1 MSHNHIHCP
10 KCGGGG
16 TTNSPRWHW
25 LHRIRQKPYAPLTWF
40 GDKRKSPR
48 NQEPQSPAFPTL
60 PTPRPRAL
68 TLDSSPYPPNLAET
82 STSILRTASQSS
94 SLFFSRLPY
103 ELRMLVYRELFG
115 NQTVHI
121 QLYHGYPDVQGI
133 RHDHFNTHRFVEDKS
148 KPEGWYWWHS
158 ICHRDREIE
167 PLWRDNCRE
176 AGGGLYCP
184 RGKDR
189 SGCRINIA
197 WLFTCRQG

>member
-1 MSHNHIHCP
+1 MSHNHIQCP

-25 LHRIRQKPYAPLTWF
+25 LHRIRQKPYTPLTWF
-40 GDKRKSPR
+40 GHKRESPR

-68 TLDSSPYPPNLAET
+68 TLDSSPYPPNPAET

-115 NQTVHI
+115 NRTVHI
-121 QLYHGYPDVQGI
+121 QLYHGYPDVPFI
-133 RHDHFNTHRFVEDKS
+133 RHDRFHSMIDEDKNRR
-148 KPEGWYWWHS
+148 EGWYWWH
-158 ICHRDREIE
+158 IVCHRDPNIV
-167 PLWRDNCRE
+167 PLWRDNCRD
-176 AGGGLYCP
+176 GGGVCCEQGTD
-184 RGKDR
+184 RGD
-189 SGCRINIA
+189 CHIDA
-197 WLFTCRQG
+197 WWLFTCRQG